1 MAYNVVI
8 TDARIEMDFP
18 SLIGGSVDDALEN
31 SKLEPYPF
39 GLGMTEAGAVEDA
52 MEHLVENAADASDVP
67 HRALLVTLE
76 SDDSETVTCVT
87 LRRVTLSAQ
96 QVFTLQWETD
106 GSGFNGTVVQEY

>member
-39 GLGMTEAGAVEDA
+39 GLGMTEAGAVENA
-52 MEHLVENAADASDVP
+52 MESIAEDTIDASDVP
-67 HRALLVTLE
+67 TRALLVTLA
-76 SDDSETVTCVT
+76 SDDSETVTSVA
-87 LRRVTLSAQ
+87 LRKISLSAKSS
-96 QVFTLQWETD
+96 FTLQWETD
-106 GSGFNGTVVQEY
+106 DAEFDGAIVRED